1 MKNFFKYLFIFT
13 ISFTAVFVSSAF
25 AATDVIGEK
34 VLDLPNNKG
43 QVQVSTQKS
52 SETLG
57 RPYRV
62 ELRVNCSKQKTAQ
75 WKNLD
80 VVDSESVCDV
90 KPQSAKLTSD
100 GKYVSVMIRETDAEA
115 FNEQSKSVEAAAL
128 GELQPQCQKKARLFL
143 FPIEKYCL
151 K

>member
-1 MKNFFKYLFIFT
+1 MKNVFKYLFIFT
-13 ISFTAVFVSSAF
+13 ISFTTVFVSSAF
-25 AATDVIGEK
+25 GATDILGEK
-34 VLDLPNNKG
+34 VIDLPNSKG

-57 RPYRV
+57 RPYRI
-62 ELRVNCSKQKTAQ
+62 ELRVSCSKKKTSQ
-75 WKNLD
+75 WANLD

-90 KPQSAKLTSD
+90 KPQSAKLTLD
-100 GKYVSVMIRETDAEA
+100 GKYVSVLIRETDAEA

-143 FPIEKYCL
+143 FSIEKYCL